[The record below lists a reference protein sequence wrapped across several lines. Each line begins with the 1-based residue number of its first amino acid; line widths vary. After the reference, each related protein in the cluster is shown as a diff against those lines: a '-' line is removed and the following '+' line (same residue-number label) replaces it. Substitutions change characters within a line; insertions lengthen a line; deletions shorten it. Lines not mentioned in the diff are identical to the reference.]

1 MTLVRKLAL
10 LAAAVFAIV
19 ASQFHEITG
28 LGVSIAQFSAEAD
41 TTLRAAGYA
50 FAVWGLL
57 YIGMLAFAV
66 YHATPA
72 GDRSILA
79 QRTAWPA
86 AAAFAACGLW
96 VIVASLQLYAVT
108 LAVILVAA
116 TVLVARLTGLAGAD
130 ARAAERGDEWFVLW
144 PLATLAGWLTI
155 ASGLNAVSTAERY
168 HLLADA
174 SPVVIVGALAVAL
187 IGLSLFVGLTIRSLS
202 YPLLIAWGL
211 VAVAVAERP
220 SRPLVAG
227 IALAAALVCL
237 AGGLILRRR
246 PPPSLR
252 GAS

>member
-1 MTLVRKLAL
+1 MTLFRKLAL
-10 LAAAVFAIV
+10 LAAAVFAII

-28 LGVSIAQFSAEAD
+28 LGVSIAQFSADAD

-57 YIGMLAFAV
+57 YLGMLAFAV

-79 QRTAWPA
+79 RRTAWPA
-86 AAAFAACGLW
+86 AGAFAACGLW
-96 VIVASLQLYAVT
+96 VVVASLQLYALT
-108 LAVILVAA
+108 LAIIVVAA
-116 TVLVARLTGLAGAD
+116 GVLVARLTGLAGAD
-130 ARAAERGDEWFVLW
+130 ARAADGKDEWFVLW
-144 PLATLAGWLTI
+144 PLAALAGWLTV
-155 ASGLNAVSTAERY
+155 ASGLNAVSVAERY

-174 SPVVIVGALAVAL
+174 TPTVVAGVLAVVL
-187 IGLSLFVGLTIRSLS
+187 IGLSLFVGLTIRSVS

-220 SRPLVAG
+220 TQPMVAS
-227 IALAAALVCL
+227 IAVASALICL